1 MGRPA
6 PNPPRQYGSS
16 WHGCAGDDAD
26 TVEEANAHPEVFAH
40 KTVGQVANHYA
51 EVMGGLTKKPAIIGH
66 SFGGLLVQILAGRG
80 LAAATVAID
89 PGPFRGV
96 LPLPFSALKAGAPV
110 LSNPLNINRAVPLT
124 YDQFRYGFANAVSE
138 DEAKE
143 LYATFAVPA
152 SGVPLFQAATAN
164 VDPWT
169 EAKVDTKNPDR
180 GPLLFINGAKD
191 NQVPWA
197 ITDASYRKQKRNQ
210 GVTEI
215 VELPNRGHALV
226 IDSGWREVADTALA
240 FIQRYAK

>member
-1 MGRPA
+1 M
-6 PNPPRQYGSS
+6 
-16 WHGCAGDDAD
+16 
-26 TVEEANAHPEVFAH
+26 TEAQSPGAF
-40 KTVGQVANHYA
+40 
-51 EVMGGLTKKPAIIGH
+51 IRSH
-66 SFGGLLVQILAGRG
+66 S
-80 LAAATVAID
+80 
-89 PGPFRGV
+89 P
-96 LPLPFSALKAGAPV
+96 
-110 LSNPLNINRAVPLT
+110 
-124 YDQFRYGFANAVSE
+124 
-138 DEAKE
+138 
-143 LYATFAVPA
+143 
-152 SGVPLFQAATAN
+152 SGPLFQAATAN